1 MKIQFSL
8 EKFTLG
14 ALLSV
19 LLTFQFAC
27 GDASSHSSATQVAD
41 AATSATKKAFYTTTF
56 EKHPTVA
63 VMTSLGRSMF
73 MDPSLSASG
82 KVSCAS
88 CHSPER
94 AYGPANDLA
103 VQMGGAK
110 MNLQG
115 TRAAPSLRYLQS
127 VPSFSEHFHDDD
139 GDDSID
145 QGPAGGHTWDGR
157 ADTVH
162 DQARLPLLSSLE
174 MANENPAAVVKKIR
188 NAAYASAFRDAFGL
202 DVLDNDEKA
211 FNAALLVLEVFQQ
224 SPADFYPYDSKYDA
238 VLRRQAKLS
247 PQEARG
253 LALFNDANKG
263 NCASCHPSTIKGGAF
278 PAFSDF
284 GYIAVGVPRNQKL
297 PANADL
303 NYFDM
308 GLCGP
313 MRKDLSAEKKYCG
326 AFRTPSLRNVALRH
340 RFFHNGAF
348 NSLEDVLRFY
358 VQRDTQPEKW
368 YPRDAK
374 GQVKKF
380 NDLPPAYHPN
390 INMDPPFG
398 QAVGDKPVLNNA
410 EIRDVI
416 AFLKTLTDGYRVEEK
431 AAN

>member
-1 MKIQFSL
+1 MPKA
-8 EKFTLG
+8 TDT
-14 ALLSV
+14 V
-19 LLTFQFAC
+19 
-27 GDASSHSSATQVAD
+27 ASPAT
-41 AATSATKKAFYTTTF
+41 KAFYTTTF
-56 EKHPTVA
+56 EKHPSVA
-63 VMTSLGRSMF
+63 VMTALGRSMF

-88 CHSPER
+88 CHSPDR
-94 AYGPANDLA
+94 AYGPANDLS
-103 VQMGGAK
+103 VQMGGVK
-110 MNLQG
+110 MSLQG
-115 TRAAPSLRYLQS
+115 TRAAPSLRYLQN
-127 VPSFSEHFHDDD
+127 VPTFSEHFHDDD

-162 DQARLPLLSSLE
+162 DQARLPLLSPLE
-174 MANENPAAVVKKIR
+174 MANENPAAVVSKIR

-202 DVLDNDEKA
+202 KVLDNEDQA
-211 FNAALLVLEVFQQ
+211 FNAALLALEVFQQ
-224 SPADFYPYDSKYDA
+224 SPADFYPYSSKYDA
-238 VLRRQAKLS
+238 VLRKQATLS
-247 PQEARG
+247 SQEARG
-253 LALFNDANKG
+253 LALFNDASKG

-297 PANADL
+297 SVNADS
-303 NYFDM
+303 NYYDM

-313 MRKDLSAEKKYCG
+313 MRKDVSSEKKYCG

-374 GQVKKF
+374 GRVQKF
-380 NDLPPAYHPN
+380 NDLPTAYHPN

-398 QAVGDKPVLNNA
+398 RAVGDKPALSDA

-416 AFLKTLTDGYRVEEK
+416 AFLKTLTDGYK
-431 AAN
+431 AEPKAVN